1 MEARVPCVTCVSAM
15 GKGGKRRKCR
25 TVLPTVSG
33 LVCNVQEVLTHCG
46 RHTRTR
52 TNTHTHT
59 HTHGDACTQRGVCN
73 LRGDYVVKNRGVFST
88 DLESDWCNK
97 KTMEGG
103 QAGVYTLSLSLT
115 HTHTHT
121 HIQTRTHTHT
131 GNVGTWPAAL
141 SLLHLCFTTH
151 VTKVKECN
159 LKIPLEVC
167 TYAGCQ
173 LSQVSLYNSTSI
185 TLLTQPSPL
194 QYPRR
199 PTFLP
204 SCFLKQGR
212 SLPSGVIRRHLSA
225 EKHNYCRRM
234 CWELSSAQRARQ
246 REWWRERERG
256 KH

>member
-52 TNTHTHT
+52 TNT

-121 HIQTRTHTHT
+121 YKHAHTHIQVMWKHD
-131 GNVGTWPAAL
+131 
-141 SLLHLCFTTH
+141 LLLCH
-151 VTKVKECN
+151 CYICV
-159 LKIPLEVC
+159 
-167 TYAGCQ
+167 
-173 LSQVSLYNSTSI
+173 SQHMS
-185 TLLTQPSPL
+185 
-194 QYPRR
+194 RR
-199 PTFLP
+199 
-204 SCFLKQGR
+204 
-212 SLPSGVIRRHLSA
+212 
-225 EKHNYCRRM
+225 
-234 CWELSSAQRARQ
+234 
-246 REWWRERERG
+246 
-256 KH
+256 